1 MSDRYDLR
9 ILHIG
14 QFNWRKI
21 DHNQCTMRFNDYRSE
36 RITLWPMEEP
46 MVSKFIAAAFL
57 ATALMTGVASA
68 QTNTGSKDTAS
79 TSATMQKDEY
89 SAYKLVGIN
98 VYNQGNEKIGEV
110 KDILLEKSGKAEKVI
125 LSVGGFLGLGE
136 RYVAVPYDQI
146 KWVDEPVRS
155 ASSDTRTTTG
165 SATTSSARKWYP
177 DHAVYNATKD
187 QLKAMPEFKY

>member
-1 MSDRYDLR
+1 
-9 ILHIG
+9 
-14 QFNWRKI
+14 
-21 DHNQCTMRFNDYRSE
+21 
-36 RITLWPMEEP
+36 MEEP

-79 TSATMQKDEY
+79 TSGTMQKEEY

-146 KWVDEPVRS
+146 KWVDEPARS
-155 ASSDTRTTTG
+155 ASSDTKTTTG
-165 SATTSSARKWYP
+165 SATTTSSTRKWYP